1 MINKLQAAVEIA
13 EEIEASIFPVMTA
26 TQNEAEPDTY
36 LMCRGVHRQAYNL
49 AQRLRD
55 INKEYIME
63 DNIDTDRNLNI
74 ELEPAKNAI
83 DKSRVLISMLIEV
96 GRNDEMA
103 TALLVISECILTAGK
118 EIARVRGV
126 EYS

>member
-13 EEIEASIFPVMTA
+13 EEIEA
-26 TQNEAEPDTY
+26 EPDTH
-36 LMCRGVHRQAYNL
+36 LMCRGIHRQTCNL

-63 DNIDTDRNLNI
+63 DNQAFD
-74 ELEPAKNAI
+74 ELEGVA
-83 DKSRVLISMLIEV
+83 SEIENIRTYV
-96 GRNDEMA
+96 SLLMEADESLSGA
-103 TALLVISECILTAGK
+103 QLLSIALLAVCNIGK

-126 EYS
+126 NYS

>member
-1 MINKLQAAVEIA
+1 MLSKLETAVEIA
-13 EEIEASIFPVMTA
+13 EEIEAAIYPVVTA
-26 TQNEAEPDTY
+26 TQNEAELDTY
-36 LMCRGVHRQAYNL
+36 LMCRGVHRQACNL

-63 DNIDTDRNLNI
+63 DGTGCNLKT
-74 ELEPAKNAI
+74 ELEPAGNSIKKLMALLSVMIDVRGDDDDANLLLIAI
-83 DKSRVLISMLIEV
+83 DLAC
-96 GRNDEMA
+96 G
-103 TALLVISECILTAGK
+103 AGK

>member
-13 EEIEASIFPVMTA
+13 EEIEASIFPVVTA

-36 LMCRGVHRQAYNL
+36 LMCRGVHRQTCDL

-55 INKEYIME
+55 INKDYIMLGESELYGRLE
-63 DNIDTDRNLNI
+63 DSASKI
-74 ELEPAKNAI
+74 EGLRTYITLLLETEKN
-83 DKSRVLISMLIEV
+83 KENSYLISL
-96 GRNDEMA
+96 
-103 TALLVISECILTAGK
+103 ALDVTVEIGK

>member
-13 EEIEASIFPVMTA
+13 EEIEASLAPIITA
-26 TQNEAEPDTY
+26 TQNEAEPDAY
-36 LMCRGVHRQAYNL
+36 LICRGVHRQTCNL
-49 AQRLRD
+49 AQRLKD
-55 INKEYIME
+55 INKDYIME
-63 DNIDTDRNLNI
+63 SVIDTCSNLDI

-83 DKSRVLISMLIEV
+83 EKSRSLLSTMIDVCGDNDDANLLLIAIDLAF
-96 GRNDEMA
+96 D
-103 TALLVISECILTAGK
+103 AGK